1 MAVVEEL
8 MPHLKSAP
16 GIMVAGSALA
26 LPILLPY
33 LQFGLIYRLWAHH
46 GVNVTRDHCSNS
58 CWDTNFK
65 AGYET
70 GAGIYKHVYFN
81 TTWQAGAM
89 WSLTLV
95 YVAALYECVKYLATL
110 RARGRLRARFAAL
123 FLASVYPH
131 YYAWW
136 TVWNYLNDDFYEQM
150 WHQALFT
157 GTELLSTAV
166 TLQLADADTAATPAR
181 LLVIVAI
188 AAGHVAA
195 AGWDQFVTNV
205 LLYEGFLHQILR
217 DVGFMVPDLLNIYLP
232 IQELK
237 VHAKRRRVPASY
249 LVTNNM
255 ALATLATAFSI
266 WFISAIVL

>member
-1 MAVVEEL
+1 MGTKAAEYVSRTSIGAYF
-8 MPHLKSAP
+8 HSARE
-16 GIMVAGSALA
+16 S
-26 LPILLPY
+26 
-33 LQFGLIYRLWAHH
+33 R
-46 GVNVTRDHCSNS
+46 
-58 CWDTNFK
+58 K
-65 AGYET
+65 
-70 GAGIYKHVYFN
+70 
-81 TTWQAGAM
+81 
-89 WSLTLV
+89 LV
-95 YVAALYECVKYLATL
+95 
-110 RARGRLRARFAAL
+110 
-123 FLASVYPH
+123 
-131 YYAWW
+131 
-136 TVWNYLNDDFYEQM
+136 
-150 WHQALFT
+150 
-157 GTELLSTAV
+157 
-166 TLQLADADTAATPAR
+166 
-181 LLVIVAI
+181 LVIVAI

>member
-1 MAVVEEL
+1 M
-8 MPHLKSAP
+8 
-16 GIMVAGSALA
+16 
-26 LPILLPY
+26 
-33 LQFGLIYRLWAHH
+33 WAHH

-81 TTWQAGAM
+81 TTWQTGVM
-89 WSLTLV
+89 WAITLG
-95 YVAALYECVKYLATL
+95 YVLALYECVRHLASLHT
-110 RARGRLRARFAAL
+110 RGRLRWRFAVL

-157 GTELLSTAV
+157 GTELVSTAV
-166 TLQLADADTAATPAR
+166 ILSLADTDTPVSPLT
-181 LLVIVAI
+181 LLAIMSI
-188 AAGHVAA
+188 AAGHVMA

-217 DVGFMVPDLLNIYLP
+217 DLGFMGPDLLNIWLP
-232 IQELK
+232 IQELQIY
-237 VHAKRRRVPASY
+237 AKRRKAPASY
-249 LVTNNM
+249 LITNKM
-255 ALATLATAFSI
+255 VLGALGTAFSI
-266 WFISAIVL
+266 WFISAIIL